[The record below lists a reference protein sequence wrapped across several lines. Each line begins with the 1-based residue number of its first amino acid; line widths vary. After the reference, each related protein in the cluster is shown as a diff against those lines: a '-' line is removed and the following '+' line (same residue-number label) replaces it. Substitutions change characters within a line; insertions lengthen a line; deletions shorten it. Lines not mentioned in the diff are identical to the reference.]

1 MNTQIISNWRV
12 GVKTLSASPTAPYEA
27 PYDPF
32 DLAHLAE
39 RGCHFVLCGHGKRPL
54 GPWLTPP
61 PFGAVLG
68 HVARGEGLVGWR
80 PDSLGL
86 TCLDVDK
93 LTGADLQDF
102 VSKWPPFVA
111 LTTPRGAH
119 LAYRDD
125 APRANAKWAARGL
138 AGDVRGARG
147 YAVLWPGQERR
158 LADAFDF
165 PRLAAVPAQDL
176 VDQLQIPLFDVREYA
191 DSQGGG
197 AGPAP
202 DRPAEGW
209 RFAPS
214 TARLAA
220 RHDRHNALLE
230 NVLCALGRAPDMRG
244 QLGAIL
250 ALTRRYNRA
259 LPEPLADAETI
270 RVSRYFAKYSA
281 DWEGRPHTPR
291 FLARQ
296 RRKGL
301 RSGLVRQRMV
311 WERNVAIRVA
321 RAEGVTLKDLTAVY
335 GLSRSQVHRV
345 LQTPPHTL

>member
-12 GVKTLSASPTAPYEA
+12 GVNTLSPEFTG

-32 DLAHLAE
+32 TLQYLAA
-39 RGCHFVLCGHGKRPL
+39 RGCAFVLCGHGKRPL

-68 HVARGEGLVGWR
+68 HAARGSGLIGWR

-86 TCLDVDK
+86 TCLDVDAG
-93 LTGADLQDF
+93 LSHDLA
-102 VSKWPPFVA
+102 SWLGKWPPFVV

-147 YAVLWPGQERR
+147 YAILWPGEESR

-191 DSQGGG
+191 DSQSGG

-209 RFAPS
+209 RYAPS

-296 RRKGL
+296 RRKGQL
-301 RSGLVRQRMV
+301 SGVVRR
-311 WERNVAIRVA
+311 EATAGRNTAIRAA

-345 LQTPPHTL
+345 LQTAPHTL